1 MAPTVRRSRSILRT
15 CPMLTCVYHPI
26 DDFRV
31 VEDDEA
37 ERLKALGVWF
47 DSPAKAKAYRL
58 KVEDEIKNESAEEK
72 PKAKLKGKT
81 NER

>member
-1 MAPTVRRSRSILRT
+1 
-15 CPMLTCVYHPI
+15 MLTCVYHPI

-37 ERLKALGVWF
+37 DRLKASGVWF
-47 DSPAKAKAYRL
+47 DSPAKAKAYRA
-58 KVEDEIKNESAEEK
+58 KVEDEIKNESAVSE
-72 PKAKLKGKT
+72 PKTKLKGKS

>member
-1 MAPTVRRSRSILRT
+1 
-15 CPMLTCVYHPI
+15 MLTCVYHPI

-37 ERLKALGVWF
+37 DRLKASGVWF
-47 DSPAKAKAYRL
+47 DSPTKAKAYRL
-58 KVEDEIKNESAEEK
+58 KVEDEIKQESKVEELEEETPK
-72 PKAKLKGKT
+72 VVQSKAKLKGKS

>member
-1 MAPTVRRSRSILRT
+1 
-15 CPMLTCVYHPI
+15 MLTCVYHPI

-31 VEDDEA
+31 VESDEA
-37 ERLKALGVWF
+37 DRLKASGVWF

-58 KVEDEIKNESAEEK
+58 KVEDEIKQESKIEELEEEK
-72 PKAKLKGKT
+72 PKVTQSRSKLKGKS